1 MGVMALR
8 GRSTSFDLPQSG
20 SMSDSTGAGPSE
32 PDYDA
37 IVIGAGV
44 IGGAVAYELARRGH
58 RTLSIDKGPGAGYG
72 STSASSAMI
81 RFSYS
86 TETGVAAAWD
96 GMHYWRNWAEYLGAP
111 DESGYAKLV
120 QCGMVLLIQGEE
132 GHHNRVMPLW
142 DRLAV
147 PYEYW
152 DRAELERRVPT
163 FDLDLYGPPSRSTD
177 DDFWKDAHGTM
188 VGALFSPDAG
198 YVDDPQLAAHNL
210 QRAAEAQG
218 GEFRFRTE
226 VVGFLKQSGDS
237 RDRVKGV
244 ELADGSTVTAKVV
257 VNVGGPHSS
266 DINKLA
272 GVYDAMNI
280 KTTSIR
286 HETYH
291 VPGPSDMDFT
301 ANGFAVADDDSG
313 IYFRPQPGNN
323 ILVGTT
329 DPPCDPKIVVGPD
342 EELGEVTSDG
352 WETNTMRIN
361 KRMPTL
367 GVPLPHDKKGV
378 VDRYDKSDD
387 WIPIYDRT
395 DLDGFYV
402 AIGTS
407 GNQFKNA
414 GVAGHMMAE
423 LIEAVEGGHDHDA
436 DALQVT
442 ARYTGLN
449 LDMATFRRNRQINP
463 SSSMSVH
470 G

>member
-1 MGVMALR
+1 MPVSPRLA
-8 GRSTSFDLPQSG
+8 SVHLPNSVI
-20 SMSDSTGAGPSE
+20 MSDPTGAGSGE
-32 PDYDA
+32 LEYDA
-37 IVIGAGV
+37 IVIGAGI

-58 RTLSIDKGPGAGYG
+58 RTLNIDKGPGAGYG
-72 STSASSAMI
+72 STSASSAVV

-142 DRLAV
+142 DRLGV

-152 DRAELERRVPT
+152 DRVELGQRLPT

-210 QRAAEAQG
+210 QRATEARG

-226 VVGFLKQSGDS
+226 VVGFLTQPGASGG
-237 RDRVKGV
+237 RVTGV

-266 DINKLA
+266 AINKLA

-301 ANGFAVADDDSG
+301 ANGLAVADDDNG

-329 DPPCDPKIVVGPD
+329 DPPCDPKVPVGPD
-342 EELGEVTSDG
+342 EELGEITSDG
-352 WETNTMRIN
+352 WETNTMRLN

-367 GVPLPHDKKGV
+367 GVPLPHEKKGV

-423 LIEAVEGGHDHDA
+423 LIEAVQGGHDHDA
-436 DALQVT
+436 EPLQVT

-449 LDMATFRRNRQINP
+449 LDMATFSRNRQINP

>member
-1 MGVMALR
+1 MAVMVLR
-8 GRSTSFDLPQSG
+8 GRSTPVDMSHSVIMSNPTDAGSG
-20 SMSDSTGAGPSE
+20 E
-32 PDYDA
+32 PEYDA

-72 STSASSAMI
+72 STSASSAVV

-111 DESGYAKLV
+111 DESGHAKLV

-142 DRLAV
+142 DRLGV

-152 DRAELERRVPT
+152 DRAELEQRLPT

-177 DDFWKDAHGTM
+177 DDFWKEAHGTM

-210 QRAAEAQG
+210 QRAAEAHG
-218 GEFRFRTE
+218 SEFRFRTE
-226 VVGFLKQSGDS
+226 VVGFLTQPGALGG
-237 RDRVKGV
+237 RVTGV

-266 DINKLA
+266 AINKLA

-280 KTTSIR
+280 KTASIR

-291 VPGPSDMDFT
+291 MPGPSDMDFT
-301 ANGFAVADDDSG
+301 ADGFAVADDDSG

-329 DPPCDPKIVVGPD
+329 DPPCDPKVPVGPD
-342 EELGEVTSDG
+342 EELGEITSEG

-367 GVPLPHDKKGV
+367 GVPLPHEKKGV

-395 DLDGFYV
+395 ALDGFYV

-423 LIEAVEGGHDHDA
+423 LIEAVEGGYDHDA
-436 DALQVT
+436 EPLQVT

-449 LDMATFRRNRQINP
+449 LDMATFSRNRQINLT
-463 SSSMSVH
+463 SSMTVH